1 MKESHK
7 NLIFKSRRT
16 LEISGVD
23 GIFILQFR
31 DFHIPTNFAV
41 YPYKFCGLSLQILR
55 FIPTNVFTI
64 SRDICYD
71 RAVYPYIM
79 QILCSDNIARSVWP

>member
-23 GIFILQFR
+23 GIFILQFW

-55 FIPTNVFTI
+55 FIPTNF
-64 SRDICYD
+64 
-71 RAVYPYIM
+71 AVYPYKCIY
-79 QILCSDNIARSVWP
+79 NK

>member
-23 GIFILQFR
+23 GIFILQFW

-41 YPYKFCGLSLQILR
+41 YPYKCIY
-55 FIPTNVFTI
+55 NK
-64 SRDICYD
+64 
-71 RAVYPYIM
+71 
-79 QILCSDNIARSVWP
+79 